1 MIPGDSKFTS
11 GCQWLSLMLTLEPHI
26 KKMTTNFYE
35 LSVQG
40 PLCCETKWINLSDN
54 ILDFG
59 VQMYGGSEL
68 SKHQSKFLLRM

>member
-11 GCQWLSLMLTLEPHI
+11 GCHWLSLMLTLEPHI

-40 PLCCETKWINLSDN
+40 PLCCEMKWIKLSDT

-59 VQMYGGSEL
+59 VQLYSGSEL
-68 SKHQSKFLLRM
+68 